1 MAQKDKERY
10 NREMKEFL
18 DKIKQEMKNEKKVKA
33 EGGDVGKEGKKESP
47 IKEEQP
53 KDDKKET
60 AANVK
65 EESKGDGEGKPK
77 VESVPSAAAAAA
89 TSKTPCKPRPSPAKR
104 EDDVKG
110 PRLVDAMILSLSK
123 LLGEKVN
130 RKEPPP
136 EPEEED
142 EPKPVLPSSD
152 AKKVEDVVS
161 TVEEMKVDD
170 TAGPPP
176 EEVKVEEPI
185 SSPDTKV
192 AVTATEFIRK
202 QPCGQ
207 CEACSREDCGECI
220 YCLDKRKFGGPNSLK
235 QKCARRRCPNMGAVR
250 YSGGKVGY
258 SSQITDKATDA
269 VCTDTQQ
276 EEQPVVKR
284 RRVSPDLTI
293 DDLPQF
299 TPSSSQPQTRP
310 HSQLSHKPLSFLDML
325 PISLTAAYPPCYV
338 AKRRAYAEAV
348 KAREIAI
355 VEAQEVKDDWNDAQ
369 EKYVD
374 RTEAWNRMLEYQKT
388 QIAKRKRER
397 EKEEEKLA
405 AEKKEME
412 KSEGKG
418 DIEEKKC
425 EDTDMKDN
433 NVDNGNISSVADAAK
448 TPGAVPS
455 SSSKKGPSVPKSS
468 KPEED
473 PMDYMPPQPQAVGP
487 MRVVK
492 IPDIPIPPTPPPVVE
507 MEHKSDDNN
516 MEVDEM
522 KSEEDNNLDVPMRV
536 PKVNKTLLSHL
547 DPSFFVP
554 NMSGRYLGLLSN
566 HIADPQFSGI
576 LAPGIAGTTYG
587 GGTGLATAYA
597 GGGRGAASLVPDK
610 GSLWE
615 RSQTAIVNSG
625 KSSPPKGKN
634 SPVPDGVASSNDASS
649 SSKKRPLSDAS
660 TSSEQKIKQTKRV
673 TVAGLSTG
681 DRLTTATEISS
692 GPAGSEFPEG
702 WTVKC
707 YRRTGGETVGKTDRF
722 WFSPGRNI
730 RFRAK
735 KHAKAF
741 VDVLS
746 EPDVDGNEEKAAE
759 IYKARGLH
767 F

>member
-1 MAQKDKERY
+1 
-10 NREMKEFL
+10 
-18 DKIKQEMKNEKKVKA
+18 
-33 EGGDVGKEGKKESP
+33 
-47 IKEEQP
+47 
-53 KDDKKET
+53 
-60 AANVK
+60 
-65 EESKGDGEGKPK
+65 
-77 VESVPSAAAAAA
+77 
-89 TSKTPCKPRPSPAKR
+89 
-104 EDDVKG
+104 
-110 PRLVDAMILSLSK
+110 
-123 LLGEKVN
+123 
-130 RKEPPP
+130 
-136 EPEEED
+136 
-142 EPKPVLPSSD
+142 
-152 AKKVEDVVS
+152 
-161 TVEEMKVDD
+161 
-170 TAGPPP
+170 
-176 EEVKVEEPI
+176 
-185 SSPDTKV
+185 
-192 AVTATEFIRK
+192 
-202 QPCGQ
+202 
-207 CEACSREDCGECI
+207 
-220 YCLDKRKFGGPNSLK
+220 
-235 QKCARRRCPNMGAVR
+235 MGAVR
-250 YSGGKVGY
+250 YSGGKVGN
-258 SSQITDKATDA
+258 SPQVTDKAT
-269 VCTDTQQ
+269 VTDTNDTQP

-299 TPSSSQPQTRP
+299 TPSSSQPQTHPQSQSSHRP
-310 HSQLSHKPLSFLDML
+310 QTFLDMI
-325 PISLTAAYPPCYV
+325 PISLTATYPPCYV

-397 EKEEEKLA
+397 EKEEKKLA
-405 AEKKEME
+405 AKKKETE
-412 KSEGKG
+412 KSEDKG
-418 DIEEKKC
+418 DDVEEKKC
-425 EDTDMKDN
+425 EDTEMKDN
-433 NVDNGNISSVADAAK
+433 NDDNGNVSSVADATD
-448 TPGAVPS
+448 TPAVHSP
-455 SSSKKGPSVPKSS
+455 SSKKGPSVPSSSS

-473 PMDYMPPQPQAVGP
+473 PLDYMPPKPQPPGP

-492 IPDIPIPPTPPPVVE
+492 IPDIPIPPTPPPVIE
-507 MEHKSDDNN
+507 TELNSDDNN
-516 MEVDEM
+516 MKVEVA
-522 KSEEDNNLDVPMRV
+522 KSEEDNNLAVPMRI
-536 PKVNKTLLSHL
+536 PKVNKKLLSHL

-554 NMSGRYLGLLSN
+554 NMQGRYLGLLSN
-566 HIADPQFSGI
+566 HTMDPQFSGI

-597 GGGRGAASLVPDK
+597 GGGRGAASLVSGSIK

-615 RSQTAIVNSG
+615 RSQTAVVNSG

-634 SPVPDGVASSNDASS
+634 SPVPDFVSSNDAS
-649 SSKKRPLSDAS
+649 SSKKRPLSDTS
-660 TSSEQKIKQTKRV
+660 TSSEQNQSKHPKRV

-692 GPAGSEFPEG
+692 GPAGSDFPEG
-702 WTVKC
+702 WSVKC

>member
-18 DKIKQEMKNEKKVKA
+18 DKIKQEMQDEKKAKA
-33 EGGDVGKEGKKESP
+33 ESGDAGKEEKKESP

-60 AANVK
+60 AANIK

-104 EDDVKG
+104 EDDAKG

-142 EPKPVLPSSD
+142 EPKPVLSSD
-152 AKKVEDVVS
+152 EKKVEDV
-161 TVEEMKVDD
+161 EEMKDD

-269 VCTDTQQ
+269 VCTDTQL

-310 HSQLSHKPLSFLDML
+310 HSQSSHKPQSFLDML

-355 VEAQEVKDDWNDAQ
+355 VEAQEVMDDWNDAQ

-405 AEKKEME
+405 AKKKEME
-412 KSEGKG
+412 KSEGKK
-418 DIEEKKC
+418 DDVEEKKC
-425 EDTDMKDN
+425 EDTEMKGN
-433 NVDNGNISSVADAAK
+433 NVDNNVSSVADAAK
-448 TPGAVPS
+448 TPGAVHS
-455 SSSKKGPSVPKSS
+455 SSSKPSAPSSSS

-473 PMDYMPPQPQAVGP
+473 PMDYMPPKPQPTGP

-492 IPDIPIPPTPPPVVE
+492 IPDILIPPTPPPVVE
-507 MEHKSDDNN
+507 MELNSDDNN

-522 KSEEDNNLDVPMRV
+522 KNEEDNNLGVPMRV
-536 PKVNKTLLSHL
+536 PKVNKRLLSHL

-597 GGGRGAASLVPDK
+597 GGGRGAASLVK

-634 SPVPDGVASSNDASS
+634 SPVPDSVASSNDASS
-649 SSKKRPLSDAS
+649 SSKKRPLSDTS
-660 TSSEQKIKQTKRV
+660 TSSEQNQSKQPKRV

-692 GPAGSEFPEG
+692 GPAGSDFPEG
-702 WTVKC
+702 WSVKC

>member
-1 MAQKDKERY
+1 
-10 NREMKEFL
+10 
-18 DKIKQEMKNEKKVKA
+18 
-33 EGGDVGKEGKKESP
+33 
-47 IKEEQP
+47 
-53 KDDKKET
+53 
-60 AANVK
+60 
-65 EESKGDGEGKPK
+65 
-77 VESVPSAAAAAA
+77 
-89 TSKTPCKPRPSPAKR
+89 
-104 EDDVKG
+104 
-110 PRLVDAMILSLSK
+110 
-123 LLGEKVN
+123 
-130 RKEPPP
+130 
-136 EPEEED
+136 
-142 EPKPVLPSSD
+142 
-152 AKKVEDVVS
+152 
-161 TVEEMKVDD
+161 
-170 TAGPPP
+170 
-176 EEVKVEEPI
+176 
-185 SSPDTKV
+185 
-192 AVTATEFIRK
+192 
-202 QPCGQ
+202 
-207 CEACSREDCGECI
+207 
-220 YCLDKRKFGGPNSLK
+220 
-235 QKCARRRCPNMGAVR
+235 MGAVR
-250 YSGGKVGY
+250 YSGGKIGNSPQV
-258 SSQITDKATDA
+258 IDNAADTDM
-269 VCTDTQQ
+269 VP
-276 EEQPVVKR
+276 EEQHVVKR

-293 DDLPQF
+293 DDLPKF
-299 TPSSSQPQTRP
+299 TSSSSQPQTRP
-310 HSQLSHKPLSFLDML
+310 HSQSSHKPQSFLDML

-405 AEKKEME
+405 AKKKEME
-412 KSEGKG
+412 KSEAKG
-418 DIEEKKC
+418 DDEEKKC
-425 EDTDMKDN
+425 EDTEMKDN
-433 NVDNGNISSVADAAK
+433 NVDISNTSSVAVVTNK
-448 TPGAVPS
+448 PGAVPS
-455 SSSKKGPSVPKSS
+455 SSSKPSAPSSSS

-473 PMDYMPPQPQAVGP
+473 PMDYMPPKPQSPGP

-507 MEHKSDDNN
+507 MELNSDDNN

-522 KSEEDNNLDVPMRV
+522 KNEEDNNLDVPMRV
-536 PKVNKTLLSHL
+536 PKVNKRLLSHL

-554 NMSGRYLGLLSN
+554 NMTGRYLGLLSN

-576 LAPGIAGTTYG
+576 LAPGIANTTYG

-597 GGGRGAASLVPDK
+597 GGGRGAASLVSGSIR

-615 RSQTAIVNSG
+615 RSQTAVVNSG

-660 TSSEQKIKQTKRV
+660 TTSEQKSKQTKRV

-702 WTVKC
+702 WVVKC